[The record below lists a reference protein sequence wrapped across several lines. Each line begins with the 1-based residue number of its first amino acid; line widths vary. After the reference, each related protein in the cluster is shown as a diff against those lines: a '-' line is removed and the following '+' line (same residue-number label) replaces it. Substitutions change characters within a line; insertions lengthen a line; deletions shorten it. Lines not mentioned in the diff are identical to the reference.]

1 MPLHRPGRRNAESL
15 DHVGGTLLV
24 LALAVTYAS
33 AAGRTVKADDFDF
46 GPKTAT
52 IEKGDKVTWRNV
64 EGRHTVTLN
73 NSNYDKVISGD
84 ERVSRKFRAT
94 GTFRYFCRFHKELG
108 MRGKVVVE

>member
-1 MPLHRPGRRNAESL
+1 MF
-15 DHVGGTLLV
+15 LLSAAALV
-24 LALAVTYAS
+24 VCLAAAYAS
-33 AAGRTVKADDFDF
+33 AASKTVRADDFDF

-73 NSNYDKVISGD
+73 NSSYDKVISGD
-84 ERVSRKFRAT
+84 DRVSRKFRQS
-94 GTFRYFCRFHKELG
+94 GTFRYYCRFHKELG